1 METGFLA
8 AVRKGEPAALAS
20 GPSRAAVRRA
30 ETEHERK
37 MDLAAAEAIE
47 DWLWEVP
54 KTVLRRGFE
63 VLSNTVR

>member
-1 METGFLA
+1 VETGFLA

-47 DWLWEVP
+47 D
-54 KTVLRRGFE
+54 
-63 VLSNTVR
+63 